1 MNMSLDLL
9 ANAAALAQAQER
21 LHELGVPR
29 EITVSSISMGE
40 QNGQKANAPPMSKKQ
55 NNIVITMSD
64 ESKIIRGSGWH
75 VWESK
80 GKHYHL
86 GGGKSKNGEGKPV
99 IYRIREKIEEDKIGR
114 NGKQKGPGWIKA
126 SDQTRANEL
135 YEKYGKRPVE

>member
-1 MNMSLDLL
+1 MNMSLNLL

-99 IYRIREKIEEDKIGR
+99 IYRIREKNEEDKIGR
-114 NGKQKGPGWIKA
+114 NEKKKGPGWIKA

-135 YEKYGKRPVE
+135 YEKYGKQPVE